1 MDYRRPGSRGLDA
14 ARAAGAS
21 AITVVG
27 QFAVD
32 SPELYFGPADQVTKI
47 GLAVALGSVAVA
59 VLVIAGLVA
68 RRAYPS
74 WLAPLL
80 YSAHAGAFLAPLVD
94 DPVVAGAVVLWNLL
108 LLTRFTLLDSHTA
121 PAPGAAGD
129 DEIPFFREGR
139 DLAARHLLGVS
150 LLATLAVVGYGVAR
164 NPLAYGVCAL
174 LAIAGLALASPLVLH
189 RLRSFAPDA
198 ILVTLAAIAAIATAL
213 SPALALSLAALAQT
227 VALLQ
232 LLVRTTVASDLLA
245 HFLERPA
252 QLVLVS
258 FGVLIA
264 FGTMLLSLPAASA
277 TGSPI
282 APVDALFTS
291 TSAACV
297 TGLIVL
303 DTPRDF
309 STFGHAVILG
319 LIQAGGLNIMV
330 LSTFGVLILGR
341 GRGVRAEAALGEVLD
356 LPMARSALR
365 ISLFV
370 VGSTFAIE
378 LAGAALLAWRHAAAG
393 IEAGRAIWYG
403 VFHAISAFCN
413 AGFAL
418 YSDSLIGYQGDFV
431 AIVTISLLI
440 IAGGLGFPVL
450 AALWYRA
457 LGRETRAFSLQ
468 VRLVLRVTLV
478 LVVAGTV
485 LFAATEWNASLAGL
499 SWGDKWLNAY
509 FQSVTT
515 RTAGFN
521 SVDITAIQPATVLIV
536 MALMFIGAS
545 PGGTGGGLKTTT
557 VAVLLGAVP
566 TIARGRPRVVF
577 FGRRVPLETV
587 FRCAAIAVVGV
598 LIVAGGSALALATQQ
613 GRFEALVFEVF
624 SAFGTVG
631 LSLGAT
637 AQLNDGGKL
646 LIAAIM
652 FLGRVGPLTLALL
665 LARTTASRIQFPE
678 AKIMVG

>member
-1 MDYRRPGSRGLDA
+1 MDYRRPGTRGLDA

-21 AITVVG
+21 AITVLG

-32 SPELYFGPADQVTKI
+32 SPELYFGPADQVTTI
-47 GLAVALGSVAVA
+47 GLSVALGSVAVA
-59 VLVIAGLVA
+59 ALVIAGLLA
-68 RRAYPS
+68 RRAFPS

-108 LLTRFTLLDSHTA
+108 LLTRFTLLESHA
-121 PAPGAAGD
+121 PAAPGPAAE

-174 LAIAGLALASPLVLH
+174 LAIAGLALASPLIVH

-198 ILVTLAAIAAIATAL
+198 IFVTLATIAALATL
-213 SPALALSLAALAQT
+213 RSPALALSLAALAQT

-232 LLVRTTVASDLLA
+232 LLVRTTVASDLLG

-252 QLVLVS
+252 QLVLAS
-258 FGVLIA
+258 FGVLIGL
-264 FGTMLLSLPAASA
+264 GTILLSLPAASA
-277 TGSPI
+277 TGEPI
-282 APVDALFTS
+282 APVDALFTA
-291 TSAACV
+291 TSASCV

-309 STFGHAVILG
+309 STFGHAVILA

-330 LSTFGVLILGR
+330 LSTFGALILGR

-378 LAGAALLAWRHAAAG
+378 LAGAALLTWRYVATG
-393 IEAGRAIWYG
+393 LEWGRASWFG

-418 YSDSLIGYQGDFV
+418 HSDSLVGFQSDV
-431 AIVTISLLI
+431 AALGTVSVLV

-450 AALWYRA
+450 SALWYRA
-457 LGRETRAFSLQ
+457 IGRDTRAFSLQ

-478 LVVAGTV
+478 LVAAGTL
-485 LFAATEWNASLAGL
+485 LFAATEWNASLVEL

-521 SVDITAIQPATVLIV
+521 SVDIAALQPATVLIV
-536 MALMFIGAS
+536 MTLMFIGAS

-587 FRCAAIAVVGV
+587 FRCAAIAVVSV
-598 LIVAGGSALALATQQ
+598 LLVAGGSVLVLATQR
-613 GRFEALVFEVF
+613 GPFETLVFEVV

-637 AQLNDGGKL
+637 AALNDGGKL
-646 LIAAIM
+646 LIAVIM